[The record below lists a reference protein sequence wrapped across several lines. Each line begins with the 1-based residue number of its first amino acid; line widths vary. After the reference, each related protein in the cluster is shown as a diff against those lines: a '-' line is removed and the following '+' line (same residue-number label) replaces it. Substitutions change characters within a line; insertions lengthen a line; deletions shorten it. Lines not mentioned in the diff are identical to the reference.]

1 MAFSATE
8 CAFEGFR
15 VARRTPMTILIWTAA
30 YILSFVVTF
39 ALVGGSF
46 IALMAAAAELQGITH
61 PTAQDLEPFW
71 AAYAGM
77 AWILPLSL
85 IFNAVLYTAAL
96 RAVLRPGESRFGYLR
111 LGMDEVRV
119 LVVTLVLGILGGIAG
134 TVIFGAAGVLGGLGA
149 AAAGDAGG
157 LIVVVAIAAALVA
170 FIWLAVRFSLAL
182 PITVAEQKFAIFD
195 SWGMTKG
202 RALGLFGMTLIVIV
216 MAVVVSILA
225 SLVILPLVFFT
236 GSLNELAAMQGAD
249 FAQIMSAMGPA
260 IVIYIISNSI
270 ISALSLAIF
279 MAPYAA
285 AYRDIR
291 GQAGA
296 VGVEASP
303 AE

>member
-15 VARRTPMTILIWTAA
+15 VARRTPMTILIWAAA
-30 YILSFVVTF
+30 YILFTALTF

-46 IALMAAAAELQGITH
+46 IALMAAATDLQGVTN
-61 PTAQDLEPFW
+61 PSPADLEPMF

-85 IFNAVLYTAAL
+85 VFSAVLYTAAL
-96 RAVLRPGESRFGYLR
+96 RVVLHPAEKGFGYMR

-119 LVVTLVLGILGGIAG
+119 FVVTLVLSVLAGIAG
-134 TVIFGAAGVLGGLGA
+134 VVVFGIAGVLAGLGA

-157 LIVVVAIAAALVA
+157 LIAFVLILAAVVV

-182 PITVAEQKFAIFD
+182 PITVAEKKFAIFD
-195 SWGMTKG
+195 SWGVTKG
-202 RALGLFGMTLIVIV
+202 RVWGLIGMTLIVIV
-216 MAVVVSILA
+216 MAIVVSILA
-225 SLVILPLVFFT
+225 SIIILPLMFFT
-236 GSLNELAAMQGAD
+236 GNISELAAMEGAD
-249 FAQIMSAMGPA
+249 IGQIMSAMGPA
-260 IVIYIISNSI
+260 IAIYVISNSI

-291 GQAGA
+291 GGA
-296 VGVEASP
+296 EPVAVEPTPSL
-303 AE
+303 

>member
-15 VARRTPMTILIWTAA
+15 VARRTPMTILIWAAA
-30 YILSFVVTF
+30 YILFTALTF

-46 IALMAAAAELQGITH
+46 IALMAAATDLQGVTN
-61 PTAQDLEPFW
+61 PSPADLEPMF
-71 AAYAGM
+71 AAYTGM

-85 IFNAVLYTAAL
+85 VFSAVLYTAAL
-96 RAVLRPGESRFGYLR
+96 RVVLHPAEKGFGYMR

-119 LVVTLVLGILGGIAG
+119 FVVTLVLSVLAGIAG
-134 TVIFGAAGVLGGLGA
+134 VVVFGIAGVLAGLGA

-157 LIVVVAIAAALVA
+157 LIAFVLILAAVVV

-182 PITVAEQKFAIFD
+182 PITVAEKKFAIFD
-195 SWGMTKG
+195 SWGVTKG
-202 RALGLFGMTLIVIV
+202 RVWGLIGMTLIVIV
-216 MAVVVSILA
+216 MAIVVSILA
-225 SLVILPLVFFT
+225 SIIILPLMFFT
-236 GSLNELAAMQGAD
+236 GNISELAAMEGAD
-249 FAQIMSAMGPA
+249 IGQIMSAMGPA
-260 IVIYIISNSI
+260 IAIYVISNSI

-291 GQAGA
+291 GGA
-296 VGVEASP
+296 EPVAVEPTPSL
-303 AE
+303 